1 MKLLRSTG
9 RLLAWRYKER
19 GERRKILNNDPHRP
33 LHKPPHLASRDILET
48 ETVKFVG
55 APEHLPTAA
64 MDQPVHDAAS
74 SRDPI
79 EDFPALP
86 RFVIEKS

>member
-9 RLLAWRYKER
+9 RLLALAIQGG
-19 GERRKILNNDPHRP
+19 GERRKILNNAPHRH
-33 LHKPPHLASRDILET
+33 LHKPPHQASRDILET
-48 ETVKFVG
+48 EPAKFVG

-74 SRDPI
+74 SGI
-79 EDFPALP
+79 F
-86 RFVIEKS
+86 F